1 MTSAPHKEIRVQA
14 QGRVVIP
21 AGLRQAMQLR
31 EGDQLLARL
40 DDGRLIL
47 ERRADVRR
55 RLMALFAPEDASP
68 VDELL
73 AERRAEAD
81 RE

>member
-55 RLMALFAPEDASP
+55 RLMALFKPEEASP

-73 AERRAEAD
+73 DERRAEAD

>member
-1 MTSAPHKEIRVQA
+1 MTSASHKEIRVQA

-21 AGLRQAMQLR
+21 ATLRQAMQLQ

-55 RLMALFAPEDASP
+55 RLMALFAPEDTSP

-73 AERRAEAD
+73 AERRAETD